1 MQNEKDP
8 RDFFAQS
15 RQQKFFVKSDII
27 LKYLITEDDATDT
40 LITCKSSEI
49 DLITT
54 DYDIYCAL
62 ASIKPYDKFNFN
74 KLKKLFEAVE
84 VVSYA
89 YANKKPKPV
98 LKDEDVENIRKLALG
113 NKSTI

>member
-1 MQNEKDP
+1 MQ
-8 RDFFAQS
+8 AQ
-15 RQQKFFVKSDII
+15 KYFLKAEII
-27 LKYLITEDDATDT
+27 LKYLITDDDATDT

-49 DLITT
+49 SLITT
-54 DYDIYCAL
+54 DFDVHQAL
-62 ASIKPYDKFNFN
+62 ASIKDYDKFNLN

-98 LKDEDVENIRKLALG
+98 LKEEDVENLRKLALG
-113 NKSTI
+113 TDIQKQD